1 MDRRDQALALAA
13 LGLLVGCQSAPE
25 RLRVTFLDVGQGDSA
40 VIETPSGKVVVID
53 GGGIP
58 SDPSASEAGVD
69 PGTRIVVPF
78 LRSRG
83 ISTIDLLIAT
93 HPDDD
98 HVQGLLA
105 VTERLAV
112 RTVLDS
118 GLPAAPNSSM
128 SQLRAAWKARG
139 ITVHTA
145 RRGQSF
151 DLGTGVRLEILHPA
165 DPLITGTHSDDN
177 NNAIVARL
185 VYGKARILFTADAE
199 QDAEESLLKSGL
211 DLSADVLKVGHH
223 GSRGSTSE
231 RFLRAV
237 NPTIAILS
245 CGRQNRFGH
254 PHKETLDRLKK
265 YNNQIFRTDQDG
277 AIFLQTNIKT
287 FSIIKTINHQK

>member
-13 LGLLVGCQSAPE
+13 LGILVGCQSAPE

-53 GGGIP
+53 GGGVP
-58 SDPSASEAGVD
+58 RDPSAPETGAD

-105 VTERLAV
+105 VTERLTV

-118 GLPAAPNSSM
+118 GLPATPNSPM
-128 SQLRAAWKARG
+128 SQLRAAWKARD

-151 DLGTGVRLEILHPA
+151 DLGKGVRLEILHPA
-165 DPLITGTHSDDN
+165 EPLLSGTRSDDN
-177 NNAIVARL
+177 NNSIVARL

-199 QDAEESLLKSGL
+199 QEAEESLLKSGL

-231 RFLRAV
+231 RFLRTV
-237 NPTIAILS
+237 EPKTAILS
-245 CGRQNRFGH
+245 CGRNNRFGH
-254 PHKETLDRLKK
+254 PHTETLARLKTCHV
-265 YNNQIFRTDQDG
+265 QPFRTDQQG
-277 AIFLQTNIKT
+277 AILFETDGTQLS
-287 FSIIKTINHQK
+287 FMPLS